1 MFNTVY
7 FRSYEDSEE
16 TKNNMTTQFAES
28 EASTECSKKNLSSF
42 SKLDENGFVREGE
55 YVTSDDM
62 ITGKCYKNGNV
73 TGVSGSSVKIRNI
86 RESG

>member
-16 TKNNMTTQFAES
+16 TKNNVTSKFANPKYQPNVR
-28 EASTECSKKNLSSF
+28 KKNLSSF
-42 SKLDENGFVREGE
+42 SKLDENGFVKEGE

-62 ITGKCYKNGNV
+62 ITGKCF
-73 TGVSGSSVKIRNI
+73 
-86 RESG
+86 